1 MKMLNFAC
9 LALLFTASACVA
21 DSSDPQSASE
31 PVIPVSE
38 SQTEEVAFQAD
49 SNPSTEKLDVYK
61 VKFETSKGD
70 VIIEVHPEWAP
81 LGAAQFK
88 KAVEAGV
95 YDDAKFFRVVPGFM
109 VQFGIPADPALAA
122 KWRDNRIKDD
132 KVTKSNTKGYITFA
146 TSGPNSRTSQVFIN
160 YGDNK
165 FLDSQGFAPFGQVVQ
180 GMDIVEAINS
190 EYGEKPDQ
198 GRIQSQGNAYLNKT
212 FPNLDGITKATI
224 VE

>member
-9 LALLFTASACVA
+9 LALLLTASACVA
-21 DSSDPQSASE
+21 DSSDPQSNNE

-38 SQTEEVAFQAD
+38 ESTQEVAFQAD
-49 SNPSTEKLDVYK
+49 SKTSTEKQDVYK
-61 VKFETSKGD
+61 VKFETTKGD

-88 KAVEAGV
+88 KAVEEGV
-95 YDDAKFFRVVPGFM
+95 YNDAKFFRVVKGFM
-109 VQFGIPADPALAA
+109 VQFGIPGDPALAA
-122 KWRDNRIKDD
+122 KWRNNKIKDD
-132 KVTKSNTKGYITFA
+132 KVTQSNQKGLITFA

-165 FLDSQGFAPFGQVVQ
+165 FLDSQGFAPFGVVTT
-180 GMDIVEAINS
+180 GMDIVESINA
-190 EYGEKPDQ
+190 EYGETPDQ
-198 GRIQSQGNAYLNKT
+198 GRIQAQGNAYLTKS
-212 FPNLDGITKATI
+212 FPNIDGIIKATI